1 MRKSLIRIVVL
12 MLLVSMSTGCIFAV
26 GGRSVSD
33 ERLERRVFQLEKK
46 VDALEQQMDGST
58 DT

>member
-26 GGRSVSD
+26 GGRNVSD

-46 VDALEQQMDGST
+46 VDALEQQMNGST